1 MIFEQQSAHL
11 LGASILNPVEMAPD
25 ENITRLLAETEIT
38 VHQDPFTIVS
48 IDRSEEANARSLL
61 VDLAPF
67 SSLTF
72 DVAEVSLVVKAEDW
86 GVLRERFREYQEEG
100 PYRLI
105 TFDIVLDLS
114 IVGFMAVVS
123 RRLTDEGVSIFALST
138 YLRDHI
144 LVKEGDCVKAVEA
157 LRSLIAENRQ

>member
-1 MIFEQQSAHL
+1 M
-11 LGASILNPVEMAPD
+11 GPD

-38 VHQDPFTIVS
+38 IHPDSFTIVS
-48 IDRSEEANARSLL
+48 IDRSEEDKARTFL

-72 DVAEVSLVVKAEDW
+72 DVAEVSLVVKENEW
-86 GVLRERFREYQEEG
+86 SSLRNLFEKYQEEG

-105 TFDIVLDLS
+105 TFDIVLDLA

-123 RRLTDEGVSIFALST
+123 QRLADEGVSIYALST

-144 LVKEGDCVKAVEA
+144 LVKEGDCVKAMEA
-157 LRSLIAENRQ
+157 LRSLIAESRQ

>member
-1 MIFEQQSAHL
+1 M
-11 LGASILNPVEMAPD
+11 VPD
-25 ENITRLLAETEIT
+25 ENIAKLLAETEIT
-38 VHQDPFTIVS
+38 VHPGPFTIVS
-48 IDRSEEANARSLL
+48 IDRSEEAKARRLL
-61 VDLAPF
+61 VDLAHF

-72 DVAEVSLVVKAEDW
+72 DVAEVSLVVKEDEW
-86 GVLRERFREYQEEG
+86 SSLRNRFEKYQEEG

-123 RRLTDEGVSIFALST
+123 QRLADEGVSIYALST

-144 LVKEGDCVKAVEA
+144 LVKEGDCEKAVEA
-157 LRSLIAENRQ
+157 LRSLIEESRR

>member
-1 MIFEQQSAHL
+1 MVL
-11 LGASILNPVEMAPD
+11 D
-25 ENITRLLAETEIT
+25 EKIRRLLAATEINL
-38 VHQDPFTIVS
+38 HPDSFTIVS
-48 IDRSEEANARSLL
+48 IDRSEEDKARGIIA
-61 VDLAPF
+61 DLDPF

-86 GVLRERFREYQEEG
+86 GVLRKRFEEYQEEG

-114 IVGFMAVVS
+114 IVGFMAGVS
-123 RRLTDEGVSIFALST
+123 RRLADEGVSIYALST

-144 LVKEGDCVKAVEA
+144 LVKEGDFVKAVDA
-157 LRSLIAENRQ
+157 LRRLIAESRQ

>member
-1 MIFEQQSAHL
+1 MDLEAKI
-11 LGASILNPVEMAPD
+11 
-25 ENITRLLAETEIT
+25 RKLLAETVIIL
-38 VHQDPFTIVS
+38 HPDSFTIVS
-48 IDRSEEANARSLL
+48 IERSEEDKARSIVAHL
-61 VDLAPF
+61 DTF
-67 SSLTF
+67 SSVTF

-86 GVLRERFREYQEEG
+86 AALRDRFGEYREEG

-123 RRLTDEGVSIFALST
+123 RRLADEGVSIYALST

-144 LVKEGDCVKAVEA
+144 LVKEGDCGKAVET
-157 LRSLIAENRQ
+157 LRGLIAESRQ

>member
-1 MIFEQQSAHL
+1 
-11 LGASILNPVEMAPD
+11 MALD
-25 ENITRLLAETEIT
+25 DNIRRLLAETEIT
-38 VHQDPFTIVS
+38 LHPDSFTIVS
-48 IDRSEEANARSLL
+48 IDRSEEDKARGILA
-61 VDLAPF
+61 DLDPF

-72 DVAEVSLVVKAEDW
+72 DVAEVSLVVNAEDW
-86 GVLRERFREYQEEG
+86 AVLRERFEEYREEG

-123 RRLTDEGVSIFALST
+123 RRLADEGVSIYALST

-144 LVKEGDCVKAVEA
+144 LVKEGDWGKAVEA
-157 LRSLIAENRQ
+157 LRSLIAESRQ

>member
-1 MIFEQQSAHL
+1 
-11 LGASILNPVEMAPD
+11 MAPD
-25 ENITRLLAETEIT
+25 ENITRLLAETVIT
-38 VHQDPFTIVS
+38 LHPDPFTIVS
-48 IDRSEEANARSLL
+48 IDMSEEDKARTFL

-72 DVAEVSLVVKAEDW
+72 DVAEVSLVVKENEW
-86 GVLRERFREYQEEG
+86 SSLRNIFEKYQEEG

-105 TFDIVLDLS
+105 TFDIVLDLA

-123 RRLTDEGVSIFALST
+123 RRLADEGVSIFALST

-144 LVKEGDCVKAVEA
+144 LVKEGDCVKAMEA
-157 LRSLIAENRQ
+157 LRSLIAESRQ

>member
-1 MIFEQQSAHL
+1 
-11 LGASILNPVEMAPD
+11 MALD
-25 ENITRLLAETEIT
+25 DNIRRLLAETEIT
-38 VHQDPFTIVS
+38 VHPDPFTIVS

-61 VDLAPF
+61 FDLAPF

-72 DVAEVSLVVKAEDW
+72 DVAEVSLIVKENEW
-86 GVLRERFREYQEEG
+86 SSLRNRFKKFQEEG

-105 TFDIVLDLS
+105 TFDIVLDLA

-123 RRLTDEGVSIFALST
+123 RRLADEGVSIYALST

-144 LVKEGDCVKAVEA
+144 LVKEGDCEKAVKA
-157 LRSLIAENRQ
+157 LRSLIAESRR

>member
-1 MIFEQQSAHL
+1 
-11 LGASILNPVEMAPD
+11 MALD
-25 ENITRLLAETEIT
+25 ENIRRLLAETEIT
-38 VHQDPFTIVS
+38 LHPDSFMIVS
-48 IDRSEEANARSLL
+48 IDRSEEDKARDILS
-61 VDLAPF
+61 DLDPF

-86 GVLRERFREYQEEG
+86 AVLRERFEEYQEEG

-123 RRLTDEGVSIFALST
+123 RKLADEGVSIYALST

-144 LVKEGDCVKAVEA
+144 LVKEGDCGKAVEA
-157 LRSLIAENRQ
+157 LRSLIAESRQ

>member
-1 MIFEQQSAHL
+1 
-11 LGASILNPVEMAPD
+11 MAPD
-25 ENITRLLAETEIT
+25 ENIMRLLAETEIT

-48 IDRSEEANARSLL
+48 IDRSEEAKARKLL

-72 DVAEVSLVVKAEDW
+72 DVAEVSLVVKEDEW
-86 GVLRERFREYQEEG
+86 SSLRNGFEKYQEEG

-123 RRLTDEGVSIFALST
+123 RRLADEGVSIYALST

-144 LVKEGDCVKAVEA
+144 LVKESDCGKAMEA
-157 LRSLIAENRQ
+157 LRSLIAESRR

>member
-1 MIFEQQSAHL
+1 M
-11 LGASILNPVEMAPD
+11 VPD

-38 VHQDPFTIVS
+38 IHPDPFTIVS
-48 IDRSEEANARSLL
+48 IDRSEEDKARTFL

-72 DVAEVSLVVKAEDW
+72 DVAEVSLVVKENEW
-86 GVLRERFREYQEEG
+86 SSLRNIFEKYQEEG

-105 TFDIVLDLS
+105 TFDIVLDLA

-123 RRLTDEGVSIFALST
+123 RRLADEGVSIYALST

-144 LVKEGDCVKAVEA
+144 LVKEGDCGKAVEA
-157 LRSLIAENRQ
+157 LRSLIAESRQ

>member
-1 MIFEQQSAHL
+1 
-11 LGASILNPVEMAPD
+11 MALD
-25 ENITRLLAETEIT
+25 DNIRRLLAEMEIT
-38 VHQDPFTIVS
+38 LHPDSFTIVS
-48 IDRSEEANARSLL
+48 IDRSEEDKARGIIA
-61 VDLAPF
+61 DLGPF

-86 GVLRERFREYQEEG
+86 GVLRERFDAFQEERL
-100 PYRLI
+100 YRLI

-123 RRLTDEGVSIFALST
+123 RRLADEGVSIYALST

-144 LVKEGDCVKAVEA
+144 LVKEGDCAKAVEA
-157 LRSLIAENRQ
+157 LRSLTAESRQ

>member
-1 MIFEQQSAHL
+1 MSL
-11 LGASILNPVEMAPD
+11 D
-25 ENITRLLAETEIT
+25 EKIRSLLAETELSL
-38 VHQDPFTIVS
+38 HPDSFSIVS
-48 IDRSEEANARSLL
+48 IDRSEEEKARAIIAHLDS
-61 VDLAPF
+61 F

-72 DVAEVSLVVKAEDW
+72 DVTEVSLVVKEEDW
-86 GVLRERFREYQEEG
+86 AVLSERFEKCQEDG

-123 RRLTDEGVSIFALST
+123 RRLADEGVSIFALST

-144 LVKEGDCVKAVEA
+144 LVKENDCSKAMEA
-157 LRSLIAENRQ
+157 LQSLIEESQQ

>member
-1 MIFEQQSAHL
+1 MALDEDIRRL
-11 LGASILNPVEMAPD
+11 LGG
-25 ENITRLLAETEIT
+25 TEIT
-38 VHQDPFTIVS
+38 LHPDSFTIVS
-48 IDRSEEANARSLL
+48 IDRSEEDKARGIIT
-61 VDLAPF
+61 DLDPF

-86 GVLRERFREYQEEG
+86 LGLRERFEEYREEG

-123 RRLTDEGVSIFALST
+123 RRLADEGVSIYALST

-144 LVKEGDCVKAVEA
+144 LVKEGDCARAVEA
-157 LRSLIAENRQ
+157 LRSLIAECRR

>member
-1 MIFEQQSAHL
+1 
-11 LGASILNPVEMAPD
+11 MAPD
-25 ENITRLLAETEIT
+25 ENIRRLLAETEIT
-38 VHQDPFTIVS
+38 LHPDSFTIVS
-48 IDRSEEANARSLL
+48 IDRSEEDKARGVIADL
-61 VDLAPF
+61 VPF

-86 GVLRERFREYQEEG
+86 TLLGERFEEYREEG

-123 RRLTDEGVSIFALST
+123 RRLADEGVSIYALST

-144 LVKEGDCVKAVEA
+144 LVKEGDCEKAVEA
-157 LRSLIAENRQ
+157 LRSLIAESRQ

>member
-1 MIFEQQSAHL
+1 
-11 LGASILNPVEMAPD
+11 MALD
-25 ENITRLLAETEIT
+25 ENIRRLLAETEIT
-38 VHQDPFTIVS
+38 LHPDSFMIVS
-48 IDRSEEANARSLL
+48 IDRSEDDKARGIIA
-61 VDLAPF
+61 DLDPF

-86 GVLRERFREYQEEG
+86 AVLRKRFEEYREDG

-123 RRLTDEGVSIFALST
+123 RRLANEGVSIYALST
-138 YLRDHI
+138 FLRDHI
-144 LVKEGDCVKAVEA
+144 LVKEGDCAKAVEA
-157 LRSLIAENRQ
+157 LRSLIAETRQ

>member
-1 MIFEQQSAHL
+1 
-11 LGASILNPVEMAPD
+11 MALD
-25 ENITRLLAETEIT
+25 ENIRKLLAETEIT
-38 VHQDPFTIVS
+38 HHSDSFTIVS
-48 IDRSEEANARSLL
+48 IDRSEEDKARSLL

-72 DVAEVSLVVKAEDW
+72 DVAEVSLVIKEDVW
-86 GVLRERFREYQEEG
+86 SSLRNGFEKYQEEG

-105 TFDIVLDLS
+105 TFDIVLDLA

-123 RRLTDEGVSIFALST
+123 RRLADEGVSIYALST

-144 LVKEGDCVKAVEA
+144 LVKEDDYVKAVDA
-157 LRSLIAENRQ
+157 LRSLIMESRQ

>member
-1 MIFEQQSAHL
+1 
-11 LGASILNPVEMAPD
+11 MALD
-25 ENITRLLAETEIT
+25 ENIRRLLAETEISL
-38 VHQDPFTIVS
+38 HPDSFTIVS
-48 IDRSEEANARSLL
+48 IDRSEEDKVRGIIA
-61 VDLAPF
+61 DLDTF

-72 DVAEVSLVVKAEDW
+72 DVAEVSLVVKTEHW
-86 GVLRERFREYQEEG
+86 EVLSERFEEYREEG

-123 RRLTDEGVSIFALST
+123 RRLADEGVSIFALST

-144 LVKEGDCVKAVEA
+144 LVKEGDCRKAVES
-157 LRSLIAENRQ
+157 LRSLIAESRQ